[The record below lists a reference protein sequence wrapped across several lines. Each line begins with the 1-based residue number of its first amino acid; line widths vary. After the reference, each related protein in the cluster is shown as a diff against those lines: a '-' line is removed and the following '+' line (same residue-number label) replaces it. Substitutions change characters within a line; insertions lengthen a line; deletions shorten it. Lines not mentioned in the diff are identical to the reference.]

1 MAKIKAPAEE
11 VLSKPHK
18 EQAASGRYN
27 LNIVPLI
34 DVLFLLLLF
43 FILGSTF
50 RVEEGQIPGSL
61 PRVGGSDAVNREEN
75 KVKLQPLQVNIRPS
89 ADNMQAQFEV
99 EGQPRQMSA
108 EELYQYL
115 SSRYEGAKATD
126 PDWVLSIKPLQ
137 MVRWEYIVQ
146 VYNQAARAGFKT
158 IGFDQTGG

>member
-1 MAKIKAPAEE
+1 MAKAPAE
-11 VLSKPHK
+11 
-18 EQAASGRYN
+18 AAVEMPRKQEAPGGRYN

-43 FILGSTF
+43 FILGSKF

-61 PRVGGSDAVNREEN
+61 PSIGGSQEKFRNEN
-75 KVKLQPLQVNIRPS
+75 KVNLPPLQVNIRPS
-89 ADNMQAQFEV
+89 ADNMQAQFEI

-108 EELYQYL
+108 EELYQFL
-115 SSRYEGAKATD
+115 SKKYEAAQD

-137 MVRWEYIVQ
+137 MVRWEFIVQ